1 MLRLLRPP
9 TTRDPNRAGQRRLV
23 AGFYARLGASIAIC
37 FALLSATGYQL
48 IGEQLGSASTQG
60 YTAEHASGAVTLS
73 TMARRTHDGSGAL
86 EHVHE
91 LVAAYAA
98 QTGVREMLVVDE
110 RGIVRAAGDPAAVGT
125 RVRDRRVDAALRRSV
140 SYTGRARTGE
150 GLVELI
156 APLPM
161 AIGRSG
167 STARPFAFVA
177 RRDARPLEDAL
188 AALRRTLVIV
198 ALLAM
203 AGGSAL
209 FWLVSGRQLL
219 RSHRIALQARRR
231 ATGSPTCPTSAPS
244 SDELPRDGRRRPRAT
259 ASRSR
264 SIAARPRRLQ
274 VPQRPPR
281 PPARRRAAATRVA
294 GVLRGGRAGD
304 RAYRIGGDEFAL
316 LLPRT
321 DARRARGRRAAP
333 DRARCSDAGVVGEHR
348 ASATLRRGAGGRRA
362 AAPRPT
368 PRCTTPSGAA
378 AARVAHFDDDPRRGR
393 DHDRRARS
401 DAVRRLLDE
410 GGVDARSSSRSGTCA
425 AATLLGIEALDPT
438 ATRPTAST
446 GPARGVRP
454 RRADRARPRARRAVR
469 RAARCTPPR
478 ELPARR
484 AAVHQPL
491 AADARPRREDDDWL
505 LRRRR
510 ARRPR
515 ARDAS

>member
-48 IGEQLGSASTQG
+48 IGEQLEQRLTEG

-219 RSHRIALQARRR
+219 RSHRIALQR
-231 ATGSPTCPTSAPS
+231 A
-244 SDELPRDGRRRPRAT
+244 DRDGLTDLPNHRAFRD
-259 ASRSR
+259 ALMRD
-264 SIAARPRRLQ
+264 IG
-274 VPQRPPR
+274 V
-281 PPARRRAAATRVA
+281 ATRHDEPLALALIDLDDFKFINDRHGHPHGDALLRRVSTA
-294 GVLRGGRAGD
+294 LRGVRIGD
-304 RAYRIGGDEFAL
+304 RAYRLGGDEFAL

-321 DARRARGRRAAP
+321 DPAGGRARGPAPDPRAGRRRDLGQRRARRAHAPRRRP
-333 DRARCSDAGVVGEHR
+333 TRCW
-348 ASATLRRGAGGRRA
+348 
-362 AAPRPT
+362 PRPT

-378 AARVAHFDDDPRRGR
+378 AAPSCTSRTSP
-393 DHDRRARS
+393 ARS
-401 DAVRRLLDE
+401 R
-410 GGVDARSSSRSGTCA
+410 
-425 AATLLGIEALDPT
+425 
-438 ATRPTAST
+438 
-446 GPARGVRP
+446 
-454 RRADRARPRARRAVR
+454 
-469 RAARCTPPR
+469 
-478 ELPARR
+478 
-484 AAVHQPL
+484 
-491 AADARPRREDDDWL
+491 
-505 LRRRR
+505 
-510 ARRPR
+510 
-515 ARDAS
+515 